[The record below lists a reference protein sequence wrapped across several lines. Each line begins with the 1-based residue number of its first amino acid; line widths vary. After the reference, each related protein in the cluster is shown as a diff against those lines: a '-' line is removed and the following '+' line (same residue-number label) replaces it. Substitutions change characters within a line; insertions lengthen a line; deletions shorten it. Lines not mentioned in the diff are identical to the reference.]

1 MKTWILRCSL
11 ALLLL
16 SPVLTYAQ
24 AAYEVKLTDA
34 QLLQDRVV
42 NFKMRVTDTTTGQDV
57 PPLEPGDI
65 AIYQDGQLLTDS
77 QLVMHVIT
85 TDATHP
91 TSHTIPFDSQN
102 VLRASGATIGLVTDL
117 SVALGDPFIGEVRT
131 AAESWINL
139 GNAVSPNDPES
150 IGLFIPRSS
159 NSQSTRP
166 ASAPEFDRDHNKII
180 GVLRT
185 EPPRDGATNLYG
197 AVLEAVTATAAE
209 AKKRGTDSY
218 VVVFGDGSVTP
229 DSAGMFSQIVDLANK
244 NNTIIIAVGIGK
256 TENLD
261 KATNQLP
268 NLASS
273 TNGRYVA
280 GGPEER
286 PGNMDQAYK
295 ALVKPVN
302 RTGYDL
308 AFAHTAPRDDKQ
320 HTFQVKVTI
329 AGQTWESSTLP
340 IPIGG
345 LATESEFTSL
355 SQLQKY
361 YLLRG
366 VPAAIILAA
375 VTTALATATR
385 RRPTRID
392 PGAGK

>member
-34 QLLQDRVV
+34 QLLDDRVV
-42 NFKMRVTDTTTGQDV
+42 NFKMRVTNTATGQDV
-57 PPLEPGDI
+57 PPLETGEI

-77 QLVMHVIT
+77 QLVMNAIT
-85 TDATHP
+85 TDATHDI
-91 TSHTIPFDSQN
+91 SHTIPFDSQN

-117 SVALGDPFIGEVRT
+117 SVALGDPFIGEVRA

-139 GNAVSPNDPES
+139 GNSVSPNDPES

-166 ASAPEFDRDHNKII
+166 GGAPEFDRDHNRVI

-185 EPPRDGATNLYG
+185 EAPRDGATNLYG

-218 VVVFGDGSVTP
+218 VIVFGDGSVTP
-229 DSAGMFSQIVDLANK
+229 DSAGLFSQIVDIANK

-256 TENLD
+256 PENLD

-280 GGPEER
+280 GGADVR
-286 PGNMDQAYK
+286 PINMEQAYK

-302 RTGYDL
+302 RTGYDV
-308 AFAHTAPRDDKQ
+308 AFVHTAPRDDKQ

-329 AGQTWESSTLP
+329 DGRTWESSTLP
-340 IPIGG
+340 IP
-345 LATESEFTSL
+345 TEVSTTTSEFIPL
-355 SQLQKY
+355 SQIQKDY
-361 YLLRG
+361 MLRG
-366 VPAAIILAA
+366 IPAAIILAA

-385 RRPTRID
+385 RRPTRIE